1 MEGWINMGKT
11 AYGRHFGNKQS
22 YFGAD
27 AKGHDVKAFGDTTGK
42 YYFWDASEDTFYIVG
57 NLSVT
62 GTITETG
69 NRTQIGTFTVGKNDS
84 GHDVKFF
91 GATSGKYFMWD
102 ESADS
107 TLIVG
112 DVNIN
117 SSFITYSA
125 RDMIDIAADLRTL
138 GRFVVFDDFNYQ
150 TLAETDTPWILNK
163 GSDGTAAD
171 PAISTDERGKIVLT
185 AGAGDGST
193 AQDGSQIVCAVPVQ
207 ADSGNLVFE
216 TRLHINTAI
225 TGLSVIAGFTDVTT
239 LEEPATIAA
248 ATITT
253 NASDMAAFVYDD
265 GATTKEW
272 YAVAVDGDTDDTGNA
287 TTGSAPV
294 ADTYQTLRIEVSA
307 DGATIKFYVDGVLKK
322 TLSGAAGVSPDVN
335 LYATVCICGTGEK
348 ATVDVDYIYVGHDR

>member
-11 AYGRHFGNKQS
+11 AYGRHFGYKETH
-22 YFGAD
+22 FGKD
-27 AKGHDVKAFGDTTGK
+27 TKGHDVKAFGDTTGQ
-42 YYFWDASEDTFYIVG
+42 YYFWDAST
-57 NLSVT
+57 
-62 GTITETG
+62 
-69 NRTQIGTFTVGKNDS
+69 GTFTVVGTT
-84 GHDVKFF
+84 VLT
-91 GATSGKYFMWD
+91 GAM
-102 ESADS
+102 
-107 TLIVG
+107 TLTG
-112 DVNIN
+112 DIALTGGLGVTGDLNLN
-117 SSFITYSA
+117 SSVVSYLS
-125 RDMIDIAADLRTL
+125 RDMLDIAADLRTL
-138 GRFVVFDDFNYQ
+138 SRFVVFDDFNYQ
-150 TLAETDTPWILNK
+150 TLTEADTPWILNK

-171 PAISTDERGKIVLT
+171 PAIAADERGKIVLT

-193 AQDGSQIVCAVPVQ
+193 AEDGSQIVCAVPVQ

-225 TGLSVIAGFTDVTT
+225 TGLSVIAGFTDVST
-239 LEEPATIAA
+239 LEEPATIAT

-272 YAVAVDGDTDDTGNA
+272 YAVACDGNTDDTGNA
-287 TTGSAPV
+287 TTTSAPV

-335 LYATVCICGTGEK
+335 LYATVCICGTGET

>member
-27 AKGHDVKAFGDTTGK
+27 TKGHDVKAFGDTTGK

-69 NRTQIGTFTVGKNDS
+69 NRTQIG
-84 GHDVKFF
+84 
-91 GATSGKYFMWD
+91 
-102 ESADS
+102 
-107 TLIVG
+107 

-150 TLAETDTPWILNK
+150 TLTEVDTPWILNK

-239 LEEPATIAA
+239 LEEPATIATK
-248 ATITT
+248 TITT

-287 TTGSAPV
+287 ATGSAPV
-294 ADTYQTLRIEVSA
+294 ANTYQTLRIEVSA

-335 LYATVCICGTGEK
+335 LYATVCICGTGET

>member
-1 MEGWINMGKT
+1 MEGWIKMGKT
-11 AYGRHFGNKQS
+11 AYGRHFGNKLS
-22 YFGAD
+22 HFGANT
-27 AKGHDVKAFGDTTGK
+27 KGHDVKAFGDTTGK
-42 YYFWDASEDTFYIVG
+42 YYFWDASADTFYIVG

-69 NRTQIGTFTVGKNDS
+69 NKTQTGTFTVGVNDS

-91 GATSGKYFMWD
+91 GATSGKYWIWDESADKMIVIGDSQFTGAVTVGVDDTGHDVKFFGATTGKYFMWD

-107 TLIVG
+107 ALIVG

-150 TLAETDTPWILNK
+150 TLTEADTPWILNK

-171 PAISTDERGKIVLT
+171 PAIASGERGKIVLT

-216 TRLHINTAI
+216 TRLH
-225 TGLSVIAGFTDVTT
+225 
-239 LEEPATIAA
+239 
-248 ATITT
+248 
-253 NASDMAAFVYDD
+253 
-265 GATTKEW
+265 
-272 YAVAVDGDTDDTGNA
+272 
-287 TTGSAPV
+287 
-294 ADTYQTLRIEVSA
+294 
-307 DGATIKFYVDGVLKK
+307 
-322 TLSGAAGVSPDVN
+322 
-335 LYATVCICGTGEK
+335 
-348 ATVDVDYIYVGHDR
+348 

>member
-11 AYGRHFGNKQS
+11 AYGRHFGNKKS
-22 YFGAD
+22 HFGAD
-27 AKGHDVKAFGDTTGK
+27 TKGHDVKAFGDTTSK
-42 YYFWDASEDTFYIVG
+42 YFFWDASADTLYVA
-57 NLSVT
+57 
-62 GTITETG
+62 
-69 NRTQIGTFTVGKNDS
+69 GTF
-84 GHDVKFF
+84 
-91 GATSGKYFMWD
+91 
-102 ESADS
+102 
-107 TLIVG
+107 
-112 DVNIN
+112 
-117 SSFITYSA
+117 SFIGSSLQYGNQNIGEDGSGYDINFYSDLA
-125 RDMIDIAADLRTL
+125 GSKFTHDSSRAMTDISTDLRTL
-138 GRFVVFDDFNYQ
+138 DRFVVFDDFNYQ
-150 TLAETDTPWILNK
+150 TLTEADTPWILNK

-171 PAISTDERGKIVLT
+171 PAIAADERGKIVLT

-193 AQDGSQIVCAVPVQ
+193 AEDGSQIVCAVPVQ

-239 LEEPATIAA
+239 LEEPATIAT

-265 GATTKEW
+265 GATSKTW
-272 YAVAVDGDTDDTGNA
+272 HAIACDGNTDDTGNA

-335 LYATVCICGTGEK
+335 LYATVCICGTGET